1 MLDRRQLLS
10 LIPPSIL
17 AWLTAS
23 PNAEA
28 GAPNEK
34 RAGKSLLVS
43 PPVVQHPA
51 VDGFVV
57 SFAVSRLATGWV
69 EWGLS
74 AETLDRRAEVSYRGL
89 VAASD
94 RVLMVPVVLG
104 DRSGAGRRIYYRV
117 VARPLTWRST
127 YQIERGPAVAGS
139 VRSVVMPDPAA
150 TKACVA
156 VVNDTHQ
163 HPGSLV
169 PLASRIER
177 LSPDVLVWNGDACS
191 SGFNTADDI
200 PRILLTPGAKPHAPA
215 EGGWASTRPL
225 LFVLGNHELF
235 GEHARELRDCLAPG
249 PDADAPYNFAL
260 RHGPLAL
267 IGLDTGQ
274 GKRDDDPSYAGTVAC
289 EPYRVHQSQWLRSV
303 LKRPEIASA
312 PHKVAFCHIPLRGL
326 PGQSDGLSRNSGAMW
341 SGDGARL
348 WLPIL
353 REAGVQLVVS
363 GHQHAWHV
371 IEPCDGLPMQV
382 IGGGNEPY
390 NATLIV
396 LEANATSLRVVIQD
410 LAGTELAQR
419 RLTRS

>member
-10 LIPPSIL
+10 LILPSSL

-23 PNAEA
+23 PSDEA

-34 RAGKSLLVS
+34 RAGKPLLVS

-69 EWGLS
+69 EWGPS
-74 AETLDRRAEVSYRGL
+74 AEALDRRAEVSYRGL

-104 DRSGAGRRIYYRV
+104 DRSGAGRQIYYRV
-117 VARPLTWRST
+117 VARPLTWRSC

-139 VRSVVMPDPAA
+139 VRSVVLLDPAA
-150 TKACVA
+150 IKACVA

-177 LSPDVLVWNGDACS
+177 LSPDFLVWNGDACS
-191 SGFNTADDI
+191 SGFNTADDV
-200 PRILLTPGAKPHAPA
+200 PRILLTPGTKPHTSAD
-215 EGGWASTRPL
+215 GGWASTRPL
-225 LFVLGNHELF
+225 LFVPGNHELF
-235 GEHARELRDCLAPG
+235 GEHAHELRDCLASG

-289 EPYRVHQSQWLRSV
+289 EPYRVHQSQWLRSA

-348 WLPIL
+348 WLPTL
-353 REAGVQLVVS
+353 REAGVRLVVS

-371 IEPCDGLPMQV
+371 IEPYDGLPMQV

-396 LEANATSLRVVIQD
+396 LEANAAWLRVVIQD

-419 RLTRS
+419 RLARS